1 VIDAD
6 GRVVHE
12 LTLPHPRAAVFEFF
26 VDPERLVRWLG
37 ISAQLE
43 PVPGGRF
50 RFEVQPGQYC
60 EGAYVE
66 VDPPARVVFSW
77 GWTDPWWDLPP
88 GTSMVEVDLTEAGE
102 ETRLRLVHDR
112 LPGQLR
118 ALHDEGWAT
127 FLARL
132 ATVTTGGDPVPH
144 PQGDPA
150 SRQAALRPSHGSQG
164 RTR

>member
-1 VIDAD
+1 MIDAD
-6 GRVVHE
+6 GRVCHE
-12 LTLPHPRAAVFEFF
+12 LVLPQPREMVFEFF

-37 ISAQLE
+37 IGAELE

-50 RFEVQPGQYC
+50 RFEVQPGQFC
-60 EGAYVE
+60 EGEYVE
-66 VDPPARVVFSW
+66 VDPPARVVFTW

-88 GTSMVEVDLTEAGE
+88 GTSLVEVDLAEAAAG
-102 ETRLRLVHDR
+102 TLLRLVHHR

-118 ALHDEGWAT
+118 ALHDEGWAS
-127 FLARL
+127 FLERL
-132 ATVTTGGDPVPH
+132 AAIASGREPGPF

-150 SRQAALRPSHGSQG
+150 SRQVALRHGHDQG

>member
-12 LTLPHPRAAVFEFF
+12 LVLPSPRAAVFAFF

-37 ISAQLE
+37 ISAEVE

-50 RFEVQPGQYC
+50 RFEVQPGQFC
-60 EGAYVE
+60 EGTYVE

-88 GTSMVEVDLTEAGE
+88 GTSLVEVDLADAGE
-102 ETRLRLVHDR
+102 GTRLRLVHHR
-112 LPGQLR
+112 LPGQSR
-118 ALHDEGWAT
+118 ALHDEGWGS
-127 FLARL
+127 FLGRL
-132 ATVTTGGDPVPH
+132 AAVTAGRQPGPYPR
-144 PQGDPA
+144 GDPA
-150 SRQAALRPSHGSQG
+150 GRQAALRHGGDQG
-164 RTR
+164 GPR